1 MLNVLLLTNYVVAIM
16 TDRYAA
22 MQQSRLGLLHDGQ
35 VSSMNEYKYDSRYG
49 FLVSNLMPL
58 NFLSLL
64 VSPLLLVIK
73 NDETLRQMNTF
84 MSIIG
89 YLPFALVTTAVFMA
103 ASIVMVPFAYLAALG
118 KKFQLIFQ
126 SAEARSVI
134 DLIFFLVF
142 GLILLAVR
150 VPIDSCYFYWHL
162 FSFNADTVKDKL
174 LVDELMTLEEFK
186 AVMSYLKKIEK
197 S

>member
-49 FLVSNLMPL
+49 FLVSNLVPL

-89 YLPFALVTTAVFMA
+89 YLPIALVTTAVFML
-103 ASIVMVPFAYLAALG
+103 ASTVMVPFAYLAAAG
-118 KKFQLIFQ
+118 KKVQL
-126 SAEARSVI
+126 
-134 DLIFFLVF
+134 
-142 GLILLAVR
+142 
-150 VPIDSCYFYWHL
+150 L
-162 FSFNADTVKDKL
+162 F
-174 LVDELMTLEEFK
+174 
-186 AVMSYLKKIEK
+186 
-197 S
+197 